1 MHFPALEVSA
11 PFAVRALLS
20 VRARGVASE
29 RQRQQRRC
37 RFLCWKTDF
46 PELHQFSNSFYLFAL
61 NEGVM
66 LVLCR
71 AASAAGSSTT
81 NSLLR
86 RGISTCGQRTTR
98 VLGSNNARPLAR
110 SLKQRLA
117 QPAQIGASRSLFW
130 SNAQEAEPLASIPA
144 TIRPPS
150 YAQTGQVEPCRDI
163 CLHSNAEDI
172 AALRDAA
179 SIAARTL
186 EYAEGLVK
194 ARLTNEHQRRSNFAA
209 FDCD

>member
-1 MHFPALEVSA
+1 M
-11 PFAVRALLS
+11 LL
-20 VRARGVASE
+20 
-29 RQRQQRRC
+29 
-37 RFLCWKTDF
+37 
-46 PELHQFSNSFYLFAL
+46 
-61 NEGVM
+61 
-66 LVLCR
+66 LCR
-71 AASAAGSSTT
+71 AASAAGSSKSS
-81 NSLLR
+81 SLLR
-86 RGISTCGQRTTR
+86 RGISTCGPRSTARGT
-98 VLGSNNARPLAR
+98 LGWNNSNARPLPR
-110 SLKQRLA
+110 SLRQRLA

-163 CLHSNAEDI
+163 CLHSNPEDI

-194 ARLTNEHQRRSNFAA
+194 ARLANRHQRRSNNLAA
-209 FDCD
+209 CDRPTDQEGFQDVLCVCW